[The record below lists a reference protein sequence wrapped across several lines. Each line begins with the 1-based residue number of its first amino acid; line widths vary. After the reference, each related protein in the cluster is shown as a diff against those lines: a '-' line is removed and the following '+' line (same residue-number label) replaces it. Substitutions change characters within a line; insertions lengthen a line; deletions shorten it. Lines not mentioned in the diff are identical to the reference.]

1 MHSISIS
8 ISSSHWLTGWLIPT
22 KMVYNLLLLLFEN
35 PFLDA
40 SGNPVTATVPTTVE
54 TVVVTDASGSTV
66 TGKFERFVY
75 HNFIL

>member
-1 MHSISIS
+1 MQGSFK
-8 ISSSHWLTGWLIPT
+8 G
-22 KMVYNLLLLLFEN
+22 YLFEN

-66 TGKFERFVY
+66 TG
-75 HNFIL
+75 NL

>member
-1 MHSISIS
+1 MNYF
-8 ISSSHWLTGWLIPT
+8 WLNQNKINKGIF
-22 KMVYNLLLLLFEN
+22 N
-35 PFLDA
+35 LDA

-66 TGKFERFVY
+66 TGNFERFVY

>member
-1 MHSISIS
+1 MGIG
-8 ISSSHWLTGWLIPT
+8 SSCDSLSLI
-22 KMVYNLLLLLFEN
+22 KALYFLQGSFKGYLFEN

-66 TGKFERFVY
+66 TG
-75 HNFIL
+75 NL